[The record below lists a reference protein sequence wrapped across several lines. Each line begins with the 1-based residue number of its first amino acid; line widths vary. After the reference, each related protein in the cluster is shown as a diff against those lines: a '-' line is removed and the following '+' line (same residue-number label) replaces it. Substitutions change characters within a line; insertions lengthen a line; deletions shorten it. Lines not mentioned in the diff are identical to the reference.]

1 VFCIHR
7 MNCRSVALV
16 RAHSPLCVREWP
28 RECRR
33 RGGSMY
39 SWCVLGE
46 NLPGDY
52 DIFLREKDRE
62 IESLLGTIF

>member
-1 VFCIHR
+1 
-7 MNCRSVALV
+7 MNSRSVACV
-16 RAHSPLCVREWP
+16 RVHSPLCEREWP

-33 RGGSMY
+33 GGPCTVGEF
-39 SWCVLGE
+39 WGE

-62 IESLLGTIF
+62 IESVLGTIF